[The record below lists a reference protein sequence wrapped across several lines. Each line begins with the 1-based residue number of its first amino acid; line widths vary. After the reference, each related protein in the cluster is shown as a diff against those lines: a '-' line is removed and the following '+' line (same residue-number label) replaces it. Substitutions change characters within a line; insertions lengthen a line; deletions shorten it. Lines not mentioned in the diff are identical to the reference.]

1 MIICPDKLNQKRH
14 IEFFKNAENVKK
26 HMEKHA
32 ELIRPKFE
40 IANSFLEKLPEEC
53 GTFSK
58 PTGGYFITYSTSKPI
73 ATKVVSLCKEMGVL
87 ITPAGSTYP
96 NGLDPNDSVIR
107 IAPTYVSQEELSDAM
122 NVFTTAVEI
131 AHFDLKV

>member
-1 MIICPDKLNQKRH
+1 MYKGQ
-14 IEFFKNAENVKK
+14 
-26 HMEKHA
+26 